1 MENTELAPLGFGH
14 EESETGEMI
23 PKVISEQ
30 VLPED
35 FLHPC
40 TGADLRGGGGGV
52 EHRRHVPPLFFPRK
66 KLCPCQKIQKH
77 NINKIYQIEPRLKE
91 MTCLMSIAETKR
103 TFSAFQF
110 FHKHY

>member
-1 MENTELAPLGFGH
+1 MKNTELVPLGFGH

-40 TGADLRGGGGGV
+40 TGADLRGGGGGGGAQ
-52 EHRRHVPPLFFPRK
+52 EARSPP
-66 KLCPCQKIQKH
+66 I
-77 NINKIYQIEPRLKE
+77 
-91 MTCLMSIAETKR
+91 
-103 TFSAFQF
+103 FS
-110 FHKHY
+110 